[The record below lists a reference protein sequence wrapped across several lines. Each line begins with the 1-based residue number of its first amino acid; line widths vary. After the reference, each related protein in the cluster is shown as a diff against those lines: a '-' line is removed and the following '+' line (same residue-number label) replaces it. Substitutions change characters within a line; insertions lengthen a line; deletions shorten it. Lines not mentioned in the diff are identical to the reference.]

1 MGMGLKLDRLFTML
15 NPAPT
20 YTDNKL
26 VPQISAR
33 CLLGTLCEHP
43 KACALR
49 FCLRKPSHL
58 SNTIGD
64 PASAITGQFLPTIR
78 IGLLD
83 SAYKITT
90 EVTDVDITTQ
100 CWRNLAIGE
109 RRNRLE
115 VYDALV
121 RLSGREVWW
130 SSAGAVR
137 PSGDVQLLR
146 DVIISSGH

>member
-49 FCLRKPSHL
+49 FLPSKAQSFIQYH
-58 SNTIGD
+58 
-64 PASAITGQFLPTIR
+64 
-78 IGLLD
+78 
-83 SAYKITT
+83 
-90 EVTDVDITTQ
+90 
-100 CWRNLAIGE
+100 WR
-109 RRNRLE
+109 
-115 VYDALV
+115 
-121 RLSGREVWW
+121 
-130 SSAGAVR
+130 SSFGHHR
-137 PSGDVQLLR
+137 S
-146 DVIISSGH
+146 ISSHHPDRTSGFSLQDHNRGH